1 MHSDGSIERSSR
13 ILSRFSGFPSIFY
26 THRLPAFFHFSTHR
40 QKYLGEK
47 AECTQMVAQSDP
59 QGFYPDFLDS
69 QVFFTHIEF
78 RPYLTI
84 CLTTDRQKYLGEK
97 AECTQM
103 VAQSDPQG
111 FYPDFLDSQV
121 FFTHIDF
128 TFRLIVKNTWE
139 KKQNALRWQHR
150 AILKDSI
157 QIFWIPKYFL
167 HTSNSGLIYNS
178 SSKILGRKSRM
189 HSDGSIERSS
199 RILSRF
205 SGFPS
210 IFYTHRL
217 QALSNN
223 LSNDS
228 SSKILGR
235 KSRMHSDGSIERSS
249 RILSRFSGFPSI
261 FYTHRL
267 PAFFHFSTHRQK
279 YLGEKAECTQM
290 VAQSDPQ
297 GFYPDF
303 LDSQVFFTHIDFRPY
318 LTICLTTGQ
327 KYLG

>member
-13 ILSRFSGFPSIFY
+13 IHPDFLDSQVFF
-26 THRLPAFFHFSTHR
+26 THIDFRPQHR
-40 QKYLGEK
+40 QKYLG

-59 QGFYPDFLDS
+59 QGFPDFLDS
-69 QVFFTHIEF
+69 QVFFTHIDF

-128 TFRLIVKNTWE
+128 RPFFTFRLIVKNTWE

-167 HTSNSGLIYNS
+167 HTSTSGLI
-178 SSKILGRKSRM
+178 
-189 HSDGSIERSS
+189 
-199 RILSRF
+199 
-205 SGFPS
+205 
-210 IFYTHRL
+210 
-217 QALSNN
+217 
-223 LSNDS
+223 
-228 SSKILGR
+228 
-235 KSRMHSDGSIERSS
+235 
-249 RILSRFSGFPSI
+249 
-261 FYTHRL
+261 
-267 PAFFHFSTHRQK
+267 
-279 YLGEKAECTQM
+279 
-290 VAQSDPQ
+290 
-297 GFYPDF
+297 
-303 LDSQVFFTHIDFRPY
+303 
-318 LTICLTTGQ
+318 
-327 KYLG
+327 

>member
-128 TFRLIVKNTWE
+128 RPYLTICLTTDRQKYLGEKAECTQMVAQSDPQGFYPDFLDSQVFFTHIDFRPFFTFRLIVKNTWE

-167 HTSNSGLIYNS
+167 HTSTSGLI
-178 SSKILGRKSRM
+178 
-189 HSDGSIERSS
+189 
-199 RILSRF
+199 
-205 SGFPS
+205 
-210 IFYTHRL
+210 
-217 QALSNN
+217 
-223 LSNDS
+223 
-228 SSKILGR
+228 
-235 KSRMHSDGSIERSS
+235 
-249 RILSRFSGFPSI
+249 
-261 FYTHRL
+261 
-267 PAFFHFSTHRQK
+267 
-279 YLGEKAECTQM
+279 
-290 VAQSDPQ
+290 
-297 GFYPDF
+297 
-303 LDSQVFFTHIDFRPY
+303 
-318 LTICLTTGQ
+318 
-327 KYLG
+327 